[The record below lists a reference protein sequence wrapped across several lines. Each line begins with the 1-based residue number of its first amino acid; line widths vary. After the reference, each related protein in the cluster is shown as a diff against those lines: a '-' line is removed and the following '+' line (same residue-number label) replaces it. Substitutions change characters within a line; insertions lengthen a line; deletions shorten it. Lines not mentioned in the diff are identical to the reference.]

1 MRMSGWRAAAALGLA
16 PIVVGVAYY
25 LLNDLG
31 GTGLTIDLAGATMLV
46 ALGLAM
52 GFGVLVLVSG
62 ARDL

>member
-1 MRMSGWRAAAALGLA
+1 MRMSGWRIAIALGLA
-16 PIVVGVAYY
+16 PIVVGLAYY
-25 LLNDLG
+25 FLNDLD
-31 GTGLTIDLAGATMLV
+31 GTELTIDLAGATMLV